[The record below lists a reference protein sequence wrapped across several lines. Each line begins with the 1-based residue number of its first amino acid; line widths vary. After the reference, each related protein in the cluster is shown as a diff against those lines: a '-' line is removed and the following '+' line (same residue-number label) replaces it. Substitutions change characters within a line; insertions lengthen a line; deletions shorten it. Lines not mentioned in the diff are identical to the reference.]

1 MLRVTHERGAQGPAF
16 GVNDQVASRFTFLQ
30 ESHPGYFLAT
40 VTQKTGFELQTH
52 FCVNLTQKCV
62 TIRFM
67 TPRRITSADLVEVTG
82 FSRHRLRSFLKD
94 LPGYSEKQ
102 GIERVAKEYSRQ
114 DLTVI
119 AVCCELED
127 RYRMRHDAIVRLVLE
142 VRKALSEPR
151 SVTTDALLIVIP
163 NPPSARYV
171 DGASDVREGTV
182 LPLSNILNRVDSYL
196 LGDQLMETGGQR
208 NLDLGPVPILTTRL
222 PNVTNNNHQR
232 RTGSKNATG

>member
-1 MLRVTHERGAQGPAF
+1 
-16 GVNDQVASRFTFLQ
+16 
-30 ESHPGYFLAT
+30 
-40 VTQKTGFELQTH
+40 
-52 FCVNLTQKCV
+52 
-62 TIRFM
+62 M
-67 TPRRITSADLVEVTG
+67 TPRRITSVDLVEVTG

-102 GIERVAKEYSRQ
+102 GTERVAREYSRQ

-127 RYRMRHDAIVRLVLE
+127 RYRMRRDAIVQLVLE

-171 DGASDVREGTV
+171 DGASDVRDGTV

-196 LGDQLMETGGQR
+196 LGDQLVETGGQR

-222 PNVTNNNHQR
+222 SKVTNNNHQR
-232 RTGSKNATG
+232 RTGSKNAAG